1 MTTRQISNAN
11 LLIPLNLP
19 AVATFRLGETVH
31 VRIGHTVS
39 FFVPQPP
46 KIASGIHLLIQAFIN
61 FLFTHAEK
69 KTGALEQCIREPD
82 NKASLLNK
90 LTPTAARKA
99 ENGNSSDNFNT
110 I

>member
-19 AVATFRLGETVH
+19 AVATLRLGETVH

-69 KTGALEQCIREPD
+69 KNRSTRAVYTRAGQQGQLI
-82 NKASLLNK
+82 K
-90 LTPTAARKA
+90 
-99 ENGNSSDNFNT
+99 
-110 I
+110 